1 MTQQTVSLLK
11 NAARYEQHI
20 KLMAELTKEID
31 EKKEQYSKQSTI
43 LKEKEE
49 LLRRYK
55 NGELNEKERNDFINL
70 IKESAKQQTQK
81 WDKAKSLQDVNFE
94 QDDTIVTN
102 PTKSHRQVLSTISFA
117 QLPHPYFKIKIL
129 QKAKVG
135 FNCGIGTIGQKQ
147 DEFLGL
153 NNSSWGF
160 NLNGLLFHNGE

>member
-1 MTQQTVSLLK
+1 VSLLK

-70 IKESAKQQTQK
+70 IKESAKQ
-81 WDKAKSLQDVNFE
+81 
-94 QDDTIVTN
+94 
-102 PTKSHRQVLSTISFA
+102 
-117 QLPHPYFKIKIL
+117 
-129 QKAKVG
+129 
-135 FNCGIGTIGQKQ
+135 
-147 DEFLGL
+147 
-153 NNSSWGF
+153 
-160 NLNGLLFHNGE
+160 